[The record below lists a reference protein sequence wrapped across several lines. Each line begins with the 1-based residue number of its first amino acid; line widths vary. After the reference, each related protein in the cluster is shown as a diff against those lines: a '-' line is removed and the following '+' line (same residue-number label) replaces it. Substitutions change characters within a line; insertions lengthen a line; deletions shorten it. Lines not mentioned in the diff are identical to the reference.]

1 MEQGAELWGPDLQGP
16 EESLRDGHKGARSEN
31 EEENLQPEGSGDET
45 TLGNPPHSP
54 ELKDPP
60 EMPLEEIPLDNPTSE
75 SVPTPSDWTKACE
88 AGWQWGALTTWN
100 SPPIV
105 TASEPSLRELVQG
118 RPSGGDKPYI
128 CNECG
133 KSFSQ
138 WSKLLR
144 HQRIH
149 TGERPNTCSECGKSF
164 TQSSHLV
171 QHQRTHTGEKPY
183 KCPDC
188 GKCFSWSSNLVQHQR
203 THTGEK
209 PYKCTECEKAFTQS
223 TNLIKHQRS
232 HTGEKP
238 YKCGECRRAF
248 YRSSDLI
255 QHQATHTGEK
265 PYKCTECGK
274 RFGQNHNL
282 LKHQKIH
289 AGEKPYRCTE
299 CGKSFIQSSELTQH
313 QRTHTGEKPYEC
325 LECGKSF
332 GHSSTLIKHQRTHLR
347 EDPFKCPVCGKTF
360 TLSATLLRHQR
371 THTGERPYKCPE
383 CGKSFSVSSNLINH
397 QRIHRGERPY
407 ICADCG
413 KSFIMSSTLI
423 RHQRI
428 HTGEKPYKCPDCGK
442 SFIRS
447 SHLIQHR
454 RTHTGEKPYKCPECG
469 KSFSQSSNL
478 ITHVRTHMDENL
490 FLCPECGK
498 AFVDA
503 AELLQHRLIHGG
515 GKTPSGGALGDGT
528 EPASPAGE
536 KPYKFSVGL
545 GESALIPPP
554 GAKPH
559 KCLVCGKGFNDE
571 NIFMQHQRI
580 HIGENPYK
588 TTDGTERPSP
598 HPSQLRP
605 QRTFLGR
612 KSYPGAEKGDSVDH
626 IGPTPKNLEGRES
639 FSQSLELLSP
649 RSYICSHCGESFL
662 DRSVL
667 HQHQL
672 THGNEK
678 PYIFPEYRT
687 GVGEGAGPSPI
698 LSGKPFK
705 CPECQKSFSLSSELL
720 QHQKVHA
727 GEKPHKSSS
736 VLLEHLKSPLGAR
749 PYSCSVCGVSFLD
762 RLALIRHQGSHTQ
775 EKPPTPGETL
785 PEPATLPT
793 SQDGEASPK
802 TESSSQCEVPKTQ
815 PGEKPYICPECGE
828 GFTETTT
835 LLLHR
840 GSHPGVTL

>member
-16 EESLRDGHKGARSEN
+16 EESLRDGHKGTRSEN
-31 EEENLQPEGSGDET
+31 EEENLQPEGSGDELP
-45 TLGNPPHSP
+45 LGDPPHSP

-60 EMPLEEIPLDNPTSE
+60 EMPLEEIPLDNPASE

-88 AGWQWGALTTWN
+88 TGWQWGALTTWN

-118 RPSGGDKPYI
+118 RPS
-128 CNECG
+128 
-133 KSFSQ
+133 
-138 WSKLLR
+138 
-144 HQRIH
+144 
-149 TGERPNTCSECGKSF
+149 ERPNTCS
-164 TQSSHLV
+164 
-171 QHQRTHTGEKPY
+171 
-183 KCPDC
+183 
-188 GKCFSWSSNLVQHQR
+188 
-203 THTGEK
+203 
-209 PYKCTECEKAFTQS
+209 
-223 TNLIKHQRS
+223 
-232 HTGEKP
+232 
-238 YKCGECRRAF
+238 
-248 YRSSDLI
+248 
-255 QHQATHTGEK
+255 THTGEK

-371 THTGERPYKCPE
+371 
-383 CGKSFSVSSNLINH
+383 I
-397 QRIHRGERPY
+397 
-407 ICADCG
+407 
-413 KSFIMSSTLI
+413 
-423 RHQRI
+423 
-428 HTGEKPYKCPDCGK
+428 
-442 SFIRS
+442 
-447 SHLIQHR
+447 
-454 RTHTGEKPYKCPECG
+454 
-469 KSFSQSSNL
+469 
-478 ITHVRTHMDENL
+478 
-490 FLCPECGK
+490 
-498 AFVDA
+498 DA

-515 GKTPSGGALGDGT
+515 GKPPSGDGA
-528 EPASPAGE
+528 EPTSPAGE

-545 GESALIPPP
+545 GESALLPPP

-571 NIFMQHQRI
+571 AIFMQHQRI

-605 QRTFLGR
+605 QRTLLGR

-626 IGPTPKNLEGRES
+626 IGPTPKNLESRES
-639 FSQSLELLSP
+639 FSQSSEALSP
-649 RSYICSHCGESFL
+649 KSYICSHCGESFL

-698 LSGKPFK
+698 LS
-705 CPECQKSFSLSSELL
+705 
-720 QHQKVHA
+720 
-727 GEKPHKSSS
+727 SS

-749 PYSCSVCGVSFLD
+749 PYSCSICGISFLD

-785 PEPATLPT
+785 PEPATLPM
-793 SQDGEASPK
+793 SQDGEAAPM

-815 PGEKPYICPECGE
+815 
-828 GFTETTT
+828 TTT